1 MIPDFRDEEE
11 MQKFYK
17 EQTEES
23 MDMSD
28 IILKEH
34 KIKLMMGQLEKARQT
49 KLPEYFKIE
58 LNLRREWFDRMTK
71 EERERWEVKLK
82 ARFAIWLEGY
92 WKNELKNEPTEARLP
107 TEVRQEKMWRRLR
120 MHMNDFYHQTH
131 YQMARGPKKYEKEFM
146 IPEKVNHELRKKFKN
161 AIGIKKVMEDL
172 TAPLQT
178 VLPMQYIPNFLE
190 GKGELEQKYLT
201 ENAIKRYHEAIAV
214 MVDEKRSAR
223 K

>member
-1 MIPDFRDEEE
+1 

-34 KIKLMMGQLEKARQT
+34 KVKLMMRQLEEARRT

-58 LNLRREWFDRMTK
+58 LNLRREWFVGMIK

-92 WKNELKNEPTEARLP
+92 RENELKNEPTEARLP
-107 TEVRQEKMWRRLR
+107 TEVRHEKMWRRLR
-120 MHMNDFYHQTH
+120 LHMNDFYH
-131 YQMARGPKKYEKEFM
+131 
-146 IPEKVNHELRKKFKN
+146 
-161 AIGIKKVMEDL
+161 
-172 TAPLQT
+172 
-178 VLPMQYIPNFLE
+178 
-190 GKGELEQKYLT
+190 
-201 ENAIKRYHEAIAV
+201 
-214 MVDEKRSAR
+214 
-223 K
+223 